1 MKLIIHSS
9 CVRPDERA
17 NARNVRI
24 SKSFTVVIR
33 PLSTCSRKPNFHV
46 LIFETVFCFCF
57 CFSFFIWRYKFFA
70 LPPYTRTPH
79 ARTGVDQAH
88 EQTTEVPASS
98 GLNSAGNFSV
108 DTLFNAHLG
117 VRRPPFLGTSW
128 NIFGVPTY
136 TKHEPTSDD
145 SLHTRRTRN
154 RDHRY

>member
-33 PLSTCSRKPNFHV
+33 PLSTCLRKPNFHV
-46 LIFETVFCFCF
+46 LIFETVFFAF
-57 CFSFFIWRYKFFA
+57 VFVFSFDDINFQ
-70 LPPYTRTPH
+70 LPPNTRTPH
-79 ARTGVDQAH
+79 ARTGMDQAH

-108 DTLFNAHLG
+108 DTLFNARLG
-117 VRRPPFLGTSW
+117 VRQPPFMGTSW

-145 SLHTRRTRN
+145 SLHLRRTRN